1 MFECLQ
7 KRSYLHGHYFFPTEF
22 LNVTIIRQNMCST
35 NMCVPRD
42 SSKRF
47 LNVEFIEESEVKLIS
62 QSLVKN
68 SDLEMLSQIK
78 KEFWCGA
85 PYGKHA

>member
-1 MFECLQ
+1 MFAKEIIFTRALF
-7 KRSYLHGHYFFPTEF
+7 FFPTEF
-22 LNVTIIRQNMCST
+22 LNVTIHRLHKCST

-47 LNVEFIEESEVKLIS
+47 LNAEFMEESEVKLIS
-62 QSLVKN
+62 QSLGKN

-78 KEFWCGA
+78 KEFWCGV